1 MRRILESCPNLKGRR
16 LFQSQRNDQNNAR
29 FFISNSLVS
38 NARLKLAKNRAKA
51 KQHPEAAPLLFENY
65 SLSSFHV
72 IIQKII
78 GDTLIV
84 NGAEKEK
91 YITSNG
97 KWG

>member
-1 MRRILESCPNLKGRR
+1 M
-16 LFQSQRNDQNNAR
+16 
-29 FFISNSLVS
+29 
-38 NARLKLAKNRAKA
+38 AKNQAKA

-97 KWG
+97 KWGWKRKIHHINATKMHTDVVNVKYVSIW